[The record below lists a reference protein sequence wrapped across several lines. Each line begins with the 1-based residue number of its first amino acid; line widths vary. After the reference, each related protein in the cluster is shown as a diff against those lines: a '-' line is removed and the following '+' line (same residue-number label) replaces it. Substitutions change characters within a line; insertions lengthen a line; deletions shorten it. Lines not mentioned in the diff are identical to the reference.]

1 MDIKSLL
8 NQALQSDLVKQG
20 SQKLSQ
26 SSSSLSG
33 LTQDKGK
40 LGALGAGAIG
50 GGLLGA
56 LMGSK
61 KTKKIGKKAVGIGGA
76 AALGALAYKVYND
89 YQAKQGTP
97 DSSPQATFNEQDS
110 NHNLLILRSMIA
122 ASKADGHV
130 DEEEMTKI
138 EQAVE
143 NMGAD
148 YQLTKLVSEELHK
161 PLDPSDIA
169 QLATS
174 PQQASEIYLA
184 SLIVVDEQ
192 NFMEKAYLKELARQL
207 NLADE
212 LKLQLEQ
219 QVTI

>member
-8 NQALQSDLVKQG
+8 NQALKSDIVKQG
-20 SQKLSQ
+20 SQKLAQ
-26 SSSSLSG
+26 GSSSLGG
-33 LTQDKGK
+33 LTKDKGK
-40 LGALGAGAIG
+40 LGALGAGAVG
-50 GGLLGA
+50 GGVLGM

-61 KTKKIGKKAVGIGGA
+61 KTKKMGKKVAGIGGA

-89 YQAKQGTP
+89 YQTKQGAP
-97 DSSPQATFNEQDS
+97 DSSPQATFDEHDS

-130 DEEEMTKI
+130 DEQEMAKI

-161 PLDPSDIA
+161 PLDPSEIA

-184 SLIVVDEQ
+184 SLIVADEQ
-192 NFMEKAYLKELARQL
+192 NFMEKAYLKELASQL
-207 NLADE
+207 GLAE
-212 LKLQLEQ
+212 EVLQRLEQ
-219 QVTI
+219 QVAN